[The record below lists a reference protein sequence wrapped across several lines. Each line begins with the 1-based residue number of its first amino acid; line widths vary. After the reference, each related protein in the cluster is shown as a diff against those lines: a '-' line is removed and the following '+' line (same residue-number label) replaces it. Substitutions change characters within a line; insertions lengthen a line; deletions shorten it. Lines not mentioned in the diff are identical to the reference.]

1 MKNSKTKV
9 FGSFL
14 FIFTAIVNFSCSNN
28 ESEPDKYSWS
38 DIVGVYATEPEK
50 LSLGNYDWATY
61 YNAYAIKIE
70 EHVLTDLG
78 AIDNTDLTDE
88 YISDYCTELKGGW
101 YSDMLNWDIYGLDI
115 NGSSVD
121 LYDGGDRTGY
131 SIDIYDDYVIYKG
144 RKYYTSTYFNQHV
157 DEWTKDTSSDDS
169 GGGNDGGGTTP
180 PQNESVSVSIS
191 ARTVSSNS
199 FARKY
204 EITVKATGSNFTV
217 QQIGLERVS
226 GLFSPMSYY
235 TSATQHTFTE
245 TYSYSSSSTIRGYVK
260 TTSGNTYKTNTIT
273 ISK

>member
-1 MKNSKTKV
+1 
-9 FGSFL
+9 
-14 FIFTAIVNFSCSNN
+14 
-28 ESEPDKYSWS
+28 
-38 DIVGVYATEPEK
+38 
-50 LSLGNYDWATY
+50 
-61 YNAYAIKIE
+61 
-70 EHVLTDLG
+70 
-78 AIDNTDLTDE
+78 
-88 YISDYCTELKGGW
+88 
-101 YSDMLNWDIYGLDI
+101 MLNWDIYGLDI

-144 RKYYTSTYFNQHV
+144 RKYYTSAYFNQHV
-157 DEWTKDTSSDDS
+157 DEWTKDTDS
-169 GGGNDGGGTTP
+169 GGSGGNDGGGGTTP

-191 ARTVSSNS
+191 AKTVSSNS